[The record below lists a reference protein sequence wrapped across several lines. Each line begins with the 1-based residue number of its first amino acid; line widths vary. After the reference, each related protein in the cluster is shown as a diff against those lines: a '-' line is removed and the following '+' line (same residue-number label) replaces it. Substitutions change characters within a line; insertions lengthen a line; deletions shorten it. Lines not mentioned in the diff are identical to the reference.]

1 MVAYYLKQIEQY
13 PIISIEDGFEQDDWT
28 GFQTL
33 LNAVQGK
40 GVQLVGDDLTVTN
53 VKRIET
59 AIEKRA
65 CDCLL
70 LKVNQIGSVSEAIAA
85 LVLSLKRHFRISK
98 KKELCS
104 FSLL

>member
-33 LNAVQGK
+33 LSSVKGK
-40 GVQLVGDDLTVTN
+40 GVQLVGWERERDRGKLYSKELHLFRDDLTVTN
-53 VKRIET
+53 VKRIQI
-59 AIEKRA
+59 AIEKSA

-70 LKVNQIGSVSEAIAA
+70 LKVNQIGSVTEAIQA
-85 LVLSLKRHFRISK
+85 
-98 KKELCS
+98 
-104 FSLL
+104 